1 MKVIKLFII
10 AACLLSGCHTS
21 PSDVSDE
28 YKQSLIKTTAAI
40 RDAFAR
46 GDVPTVMALHHPD
59 VVKYFGGNNVV
70 KGRAELRKGLAETFK
85 NAKLQFVE
93 NRIESTVF
101 NGETAIET
109 SIFTIK
115 VIPKNGGQPTFAH
128 GRAMVVY
135 VRYKDSPYGWVSLR
149 EMAQA
154 APDDKR
160 H

>member
-1 MKVIKLFII
+1 MKVINLLII
-10 AACLLSGCHTS
+10 ATCLLSGCSTS
-21 PSDVSDE
+21 PAGVSE
-28 YKQSLIKTTAAI
+28 SYRQSLLKTTAAI

-46 GDVPTVMALHHPD
+46 GDVAALMALHHPN
-59 VVKYFGGNNVV
+59 VVKYFGGDNVV
-70 KGRAELRKGLAETFK
+70 KGRAALGRGMAGTFK
-85 NAKLQFVE
+85 NVKMQFVE

-115 VIPKNGGQPTFAH
+115 VIPKNGGQPTFAR
-128 GRAMVVY
+128 GRSMVVY

-154 APDDKR
+154 APDEKQ